1 MESCVL
7 TGNEIRDL
15 ISKNNLVQNYID
27 LDTQI
32 TPNGFDM
39 TVREIHRII
48 SGGAVDFSNEKRKL
62 SETKKIDF
70 VDEFV
75 FLEKGSYK
83 IVYNEIVNIPPNI
96 IALGRPRS
104 TLLRCGANVG
114 TAVWDRGY
122 SGRSESLLLVDN
134 EKGIKI
140 FKDARVLQLVFMRTL
155 TDESV
160 YKGIFLKE
168 NI

>member
-1 MESCVL
+1 MGSFVL
-7 TGNEIRDL
+7 TGNEIKKLVLENEL
-15 ISKNNLVQNYID
+15 IQNYID

-39 TVREIHRII
+39 TVKEVHSIT
-48 SGGAVDFSNEKRKL
+48 SEGVVDFSNEKRKL
-62 SETKKIDF
+62 SETKLIEF
-70 VDEFV
+70 VDNCV
-75 FLEKGSYK
+75 FLQKGAYK
-83 IVYNEIVNIPPNI
+83 IVYNEIVNIPKNL

-122 SGRSESLLLVDN
+122 SGRSESLLTVEND
-134 EKGIKI
+134 KGLTV
-140 FKDARVLQLVFMRTL
+140 FKDARVLQLVFMKTL
-155 TDESV
+155 ADDYL
-160 YKGIFLKE
+160 YKGIFQKE

>member
-1 MESCVL
+1 MKSCVL
-7 TGNEIRDL
+7 IGNEIRDL
-15 ISKNNLVQNYID
+15 ISKNNLIQNYID
-27 LDTQI
+27 LDAQI

-39 TVREIHRII
+39 TVREIHSII

-70 VDEFV
+70 VDDFV
-75 FLEKGSYK
+75 FLERGAYK

-96 IALGRPRS
+96 VALGRPRS

-122 SGRSESLLLVDN
+122 SGRSESLLSVDN

-155 TDESV
+155 TDESL

>member
-15 ISKNNLVQNYID
+15 ISKKNLLQNYID

-39 TVREIHRII
+39 TVREIHSII
-48 SGGAVDFSNEKRKL
+48 SEGAVDFSNEKRKL
-62 SETKKIDF
+62 SETKRIDF
-70 VDEFV
+70 VNGFV
-75 FLEKGSYK
+75 FLERGSYK
-83 IVYNEIVNIPPNI
+83 IIYNEIVNIPSNI
-96 IALGRPRS
+96 VALGRPRS

-122 SGRSESLLLVDN
+122 SGRSESLLSVDN

>member
-7 TGNEIRDL
+7 TGNEIRSL
-15 ISKNNLVQNYID
+15 VSKNNLVQNYID

-39 TVREIHRII
+39 TVREVHNIV

-62 SETKKIDF
+62 SETEKIDF
-70 VDEFV
+70 VDDYV

-96 IALGRPRS
+96 VALGRPRS

-122 SGRSESLLLVDN
+122 SGRSESLLSVYN
-134 EKGIKI
+134 ENGIKI

-155 TDESV
+155 TDGSL
-160 YKGIFLKE
+160 YNGIFLKE

>member
-7 TGNEIRDL
+7 TGNEIKEL
-15 ISKNNLVQNYID
+15 ISKNKLIEKFLDLEVQV
-27 LDTQI
+27 

-39 TVREIHRII
+39 SVREIQRIK
-48 SGGAVDFSNEKRKL
+48 SEGAVDFSNAKRKI
-62 SETKKIDF
+62 SETEVIEF
-70 VDEFV
+70 VDESV
-75 FLEKGSYK
+75 FLETGSYK
-83 IVYNEIVNIPPNI
+83 IVYNEIVNIPPNL
-96 IALGRPRS
+96 IAFGRPRS

-122 SGRSESLLLVDN
+122 SGRSESLLTVN
-134 EKGIKI
+134 NPKGIKI
-140 FKDARVLQLVFMRTL
+140 YRNARVLQLVFMRTL

>member
-7 TGNEIRDL
+7 TGNEIREL

-39 TVREIHRII
+39 TVREVHSIV

-70 VDEFV
+70 VEEFV
-75 FLEKGSYK
+75 FLEKGAYK
-83 IVYNEIVNIPPNI
+83 IIYNEIVNIPPNI
-96 IALGRPRS
+96 VALGRPRS

-122 SGRSESLLLVDN
+122 SGRSESLLSVDN

-140 FKDARVLQLVFMRTL
+140 YKDARVLQLVFMRTL

>member
-7 TGNEIRDL
+7 TGNEIKEL
-15 ISKNNLVQNYID
+15 ISRNKLIENYID

-39 TVREIHRII
+39 TVREIHKII

-62 SETKKIDF
+62 SETEKLDF
-70 VDEFV
+70 VDGFV
-75 FLEKGSYK
+75 FLEKGAYK

-96 IALGRPRS
+96 VALGRPRS

-122 SGRSESLLLVDN
+122 SGRSESLLSVDN

-140 FKDARVLQLVFMRTL
+140 FKDARVLQLVFMRTMA
-155 TDESV
+155 DESL

>member
-7 TGNEIRDL
+7 TGKEIREL
-15 ISKNNLVQNYID
+15 ISRNKLIENYID

-39 TVREIHRII
+39 TVREIHKIV

-62 SETKKIDF
+62 SETEKLDF

-75 FLEKGSYK
+75 FLEKGAYK
-83 IVYNEIVNIPPNI
+83 IVYNEIVNIPSNI
-96 IALGRPRS
+96 VALGRPRS

-122 SGRSESLLLVDN
+122 SGRSESLLSVDN

-140 FKDARVLQLVFMRTL
+140 YKDARVLQLVFMRTL
-155 TDESV
+155 TDESL
-160 YKGIFLKE
+160 YNGIFLKE

>member
-1 MESCVL
+1 MGSFVL
-7 TGNEIRDL
+7 NGNEIKKLVLENQL
-15 ISKNNLVQNYID
+15 IQNYID
-27 LDTQI
+27 LDIQI

-39 TVREIHRII
+39 TVKEIHSIT

-62 SETKKIDF
+62 SETKLMEFIDN
-70 VDEFV
+70 FV
-75 FLEKGSYK
+75 FLQKGSYK
-83 IVYNEIVNIPPNI
+83 IVYNEIVNIPKDL

-122 SGRSESLLLVDN
+122 SGRSESLLTVEN
-134 EKGIKI
+134 EKGLTI
-140 FKDARVLQLVFMRTL
+140 FKDARVLQLVFMKTL
-155 TDESV
+155 ADDSL
-160 YKGIFLKE
+160 YKGIFQKE

>member
-7 TGNEIRDL
+7 TGNEIKEL
-15 ISKNNLVQNYID
+15 ISKNNLVENFIDQNV
-27 LDTQI
+27 QV

-39 TVREIHRII
+39 TVREIHKIN
-48 SGGAVDFSNEKRKL
+48 SEGAVDFSNEKRKL
-62 SETKKIDF
+62 SETEVIEF
-70 VDEFV
+70 VDDFV

-83 IVYNEIVNIPPNI
+83 IVYNEIVNIPKNL
-96 IALGRPRS
+96 IAFGRPRS

-122 SGRSESLLLVDN
+122 SGRSESLLTVN
-134 EKGIKI
+134 NPKGIKI
-140 FKDARVLQLVFMRTL
+140 YKNARVLQLVFMRTL

>member
-1 MESCVL
+1 MDSLVL
-7 TGNEIRDL
+7 IGSEIRKL
-15 ISKNNLVQNYID
+15 ISEKNLIQNYID

-39 TVREIHRII
+39 SIKEIHSII
-48 SGGAVDFSNEKRKL
+48 SEGAVDFSNEKRKL
-62 SETKKIDF
+62 SNTKLIEF
-70 VDEFV
+70 VDDYA
-75 FLEKGSYK
+75 FLKKGAYK
-83 IVYNEIVNIPPNI
+83 IVYNEIVNMPNDL

-122 SGRSESLLLVDN
+122 SGRSESLLSVDN
-134 EKGIKI
+134 ENGIKI
-140 FKDARVLQLVFMRTL
+140 FKNARVLQLVFMKTS

>member
-15 ISKNNLVQNYID
+15 VSKNNLVQNYID

-39 TVREIHRII
+39 TVREVHNIV

-62 SETKKIDF
+62 SETERIDF
-70 VDEFV
+70 VDDYV

-96 IALGRPRS
+96 VALGRPRS

-122 SGRSESLLLVDN
+122 SGRSESLLSVYN
-134 EKGIKI
+134 ENGIKI

-155 TDESV
+155 TDGSL
-160 YKGIFLKE
+160 YNGIFLKE

>member
-7 TGNEIRDL
+7 TGNEIREL
-15 ISKNNLVQNYID
+15 ISKNNLIQNYID

-39 TVREIHRII
+39 TVKEIHFIT
-48 SGGAVDFSNEKRKL
+48 SEGAVDFSNQKRIL
-62 SETKKIDF
+62 SETKKIDY
-70 VDEFV
+70 VNDCIS
-75 FLEKGSYK
+75 LKKGSYK

-96 IALGRPRS
+96 VALGRPRS

-140 FKDARVLQLVFMRTL
+140 FKDARVLQLVFIRTA
-155 TDESV
+155 TDDSV

>member
-7 TGNEIRDL
+7 TGNEIRKL
-15 ISKNNLVQNYID
+15 IEDNSLIQNYID

-39 TVREIHRII
+39 TVREVHRIV
-48 SGGAVDFSNEKRKL
+48 SEGAVDFSNQKRKL
-62 SETKKIDF
+62 SETKKIEF
-70 VDEFV
+70 VNDFV
-75 FLEKGSYK
+75 FLEKGAYK
-83 IVYNEIVNIPPNI
+83 IIYNEIVNIPSNI
-96 IALGRPRS
+96 VALGRPRS

-122 SGRSESLLLVDN
+122 SGRSESLLSVDN

-155 TDESV
+155 TDDSL